1 MSRLFRSLVKKIK
14 PLVFFFFYFIGLSF
28 HSSAQSCPSIKRNNG
43 NNAAHTD
50 YALSVMNTA
59 FTNVPS
65 SAKEGTITVDFGS
78 SMSASAV
85 PVIEGVYI
93 GGSRLNVDFGPP
105 SEINN
110 VGPKYNVE
118 YCFYGSNLPPA
129 KSFTVRFLNPSDSSV
144 WSECTFPELSG
155 SDANTINVSSDI
167 ADNAVCAGESI
178 TWTATA
184 TAANGQSLR
193 YKWYKDGSEL
203 SGKTN
208 ASLTVSNFGS
218 SDAGTYYCIV
228 EEFRNNTIN
237 WSFQTPAGTL
247 SLSNCAN
254 LEITRI
260 QSPDEISISGSN
272 DLSVAFD
279 VEFNQDVNTPATTD
293 FSAILDLS
301 SSRTISSISSFG
313 GSSKRYIVVVDILD
327 EDEGQLALAVAS
339 SNSISSSSGSLN
351 LSSTTPT
358 ITNNNSFSIG
368 ADGVAPAVESA
379 VAGGDRN
386 GDGVPDRNQKNVSTF
401 PWRSESK
408 FNQGAAASTNDF
420 VTLSIGDVSNSS
432 SKNLDK
438 NLKISTLGVIG
449 ISDSYFSGVSFP
461 STATIGGTS
470 QNVNAI
476 YDPIFFKIEANGNS
490 FSARDVDNTRAGT
503 QIRLYFDMPDGGQ
516 NFDTYM
522 KWNGVD
528 EQWYEFKA
536 DGNLATYDDGAE
548 FIDSDGDGDYDR
560 VVLTITEGAKTG
572 GDADGQSDNI
582 IIDPGTIVSTAGLS
596 YTGALSFEVVEGNT
610 PVATLS
616 TSGATTWAITPVTGY
631 DNSLFSIDAST
642 GALSFTSAPDF
653 ENPQDVFGTAGD
665 NVHMVRVTISDGSG
679 NSTLI
684 DIEVTVL
691 NAWEK
696 DSDGCPSLSDISPST
711 GAGTLFDRYAG
722 NYTQYPTLPGGYTGY
737 FLFTFPTTMS
747 EYGIPFIDKIF
758 ADGVEIS
765 TGRFDNPRIDDGGN
779 KAYST
784 TGIVQYPYYGG
795 PSDNIW
801 SQATIQVFFTDGT
814 SYSNRDDL
822 CSYSMSSPY
831 NQITMLDVTE
841 NFTSAY
847 SVCGGSGSISVAVNN
862 ADATNSALGPNGGTL
877 LYQWQEDVSG
887 TWTDITGATTASY
900 AITST
905 AQNGT
910 YRCIVRELISGTDYY
925 DVYYTSSTAVTVVAA
940 PTISLAT
947 LTLCESATGNLSA
960 TTTNNTGE
968 TWVTSDVGVATVL
981 STGFGAATV
990 SGVSAGTA
998 TITYTDGNGCSTT
1011 TTVTVNAL
1019 PTTTITSSD
1028 VDNIICDG
1036 ESITLTSDQS
1046 GSGYTYKWFK
1056 DGSVIPGETSSSYLA
1071 TVSGSYTLE
1080 VTNSSTGC
1088 IATTPGAN
1096 AIAVVENSNP
1106 VIALSSSTNVACF
1119 GESTGAINI
1128 SVSGGDGNFTFAWSD
1143 GASYSA
1149 TSEDII
1155 NVFPGAYSVTVTDG
1169 NSCSANTSYNITQPA
1184 SALSAT
1190 TSSTNVSSSGGSDGS
1205 ATVTPSGGTAG
1216 YTYLWSDGQTNAT
1229 ATNLSAG
1236 NYSVVIKD
1244 ANLCSITKN
1253 FTVTEPSSLSATAT
1267 AINNVSC
1274 NNGSDGSASV
1284 SVTGGTSPY
1293 TYSWN
1298 TSPIQT
1304 NSTATN
1310 LAAGTYTV
1318 TITDFTNVVTTAN
1331 VTISEPS
1338 ALSLSITATDVSCVD
1353 DVTGALDATVTG
1365 GTPNYTFAW
1374 SNSSS
1379 SEDQTGL
1386 GTGTYSLTV
1395 TDDNGCQISSSA
1407 TISVLDNIAPTVT
1420 TQDITVQMDA
1430 LGSATITAAMIN
1442 DGSTDNCA
1450 ISSLSLDITS
1460 FDCDDLG
1467 PNTVVLNVTDN
1478 NGNSATGTATVT
1490 VVDNI
1495 DPTITAPAAVTVNV
1509 DAGACSTALSNV
1521 TLGTPT
1527 TGDNCSVATTTNDA
1541 PVSFPL
1547 GATTVTWTVT
1557 DGSGNT
1563 ATSTQVVTVV
1573 DNIDPTITAPAAVTV
1588 NVDAGACSTALSN
1601 VTLGT
1606 PTTGDNCSVATTT
1619 NDAPVSFPL
1628 GATTVTWTVTDGSG
1642 NTATSTQVV
1651 TVVDNIDPTI
1661 TAPAAVTVNVDAGA
1675 CSTALS
1681 NVTLGTPTTGDNCS
1695 VATTTNDAPVSFPLG
1710 ATTVTWTVTDG
1721 SGNTATSTQVVTV
1734 VDNIDPTI
1742 TAPAAVTVNV
1752 DAGACSTA
1760 LSNVTLGTPTTGDNC
1775 SVATT
1780 TNDAPVSFPL
1790 GATTVTWTVTDGS
1803 GNTATST
1810 QVVTVVDN
1818 IDPTIT
1824 APAAV
1829 TVNVDAGACST
1840 ALSNVTLGTPTTGDN
1855 CSVATTTN
1863 DAPVSFPLGA
1873 TTVTWTVT
1881 DGSGNTATSTQV
1893 VTVVDNIDPT
1903 ITAPAAV
1910 TVNVDAGAC
1919 STALSNVTLG
1929 TPTTGDN
1936 CSVATTTNDAP
1947 VSFPLGATTVTWTVT
1962 DGSGNTATST
1972 QVVTVVDNIDP
1983 TITAPA
1989 AVTVN
1994 VDAGACSTALSNVT
2008 LGTPTTGDN
2017 CSVATTTNDAPV
2029 SFPLGATTVTWT
2041 VTDGSG
2047 NTATSTQVV
2056 TVEDNID
2063 PVAVAQD
2070 ITVFL
2075 DANGQASIT
2084 TADVDNGSSDNCTFT
2099 LGLDITSFDCTNL
2112 GANTVTLT
2120 ATDGSSNDHSA
2131 TATVTVV
2138 DNTAPVAVAQDITV
2152 FLDANGQASITTAD
2166 VDNGSSDNCTFTLGL
2181 DITSFDCTNL
2191 GANTVTLTATDGSS
2205 NDHSATATVTVVDNI
2220 DPVAVAQDITVFLD
2234 ANGQA
2239 SITTADVD
2247 NGSSDNCTF
2256 TLGLDITSF
2265 DCTNLGANTVT
2276 LTATDGSSNDH
2287 SATATVTVVD
2297 NIDPVAVAQ
2306 DITVFLDANGQASIT
2321 TADVDNG
2328 SSDNCTFTLG
2338 LDITS
2343 FDCTNLGANTVTLTA
2358 TDGSSNDHSATA
2370 TVTVV
2375 DNIDP
2380 VAVAQDI
2387 TVFLDANGQ
2396 ASITTAD
2403 VDNGSSDNCTFTLG
2417 LDITSFDC
2425 TNLGANTVT
2434 LTATDG
2440 SSNDHSATATVTVVD
2455 NIDPVAVAQ
2464 DITVFLDAN
2473 GQASITTA
2481 DVDNGSSDNCT
2492 FTLGLD
2498 ITSFDCTNLGANT
2511 VTLTATDGSSNDHSA
2526 TATVTV
2532 VDNIDPTITAPAAVS
2547 VNVDAGTCATAA
2559 SNVTLGT
2566 PTTADNC
2573 SVAST
2578 TNNAPTSFPLGATT
2592 VTWTVTDGSGNT
2604 TTATQVVTVIDNI
2617 DPVLTCPND
2626 LTVYGV
2632 ADSTLTSVSW
2642 SAATATDN
2650 CSIDTIYSDIQTGHY
2665 FPLGVTTVTYVAID
2679 GSGNSD
2685 TCSFSITVVD
2695 TVSPVITGCPSAIT
2709 QNNDTDSC
2717 GAVVNWAA
2725 PTYYDNSDYYTVSAS
2740 HASGDYFPVGTT
2752 TVTITVADSSG
2763 NSSVCAFDVTVEDAQ
2778 VPYVVPFSNVAV
2790 TLGTDGMYN
2799 LAVATVDSASYD
2811 NCGIANRYLSDT
2823 FFNCNDVPAATTWLV
2838 LEDVHGNKDS
2848 ALVNIQVSLPSTPV
2862 LTTVATVSDVLCHG
2876 DSTGFI
2882 QVAVSGGVA
2891 PYAYNWSSGSN
2902 VFEAINLPI
2911 GSYWFEVTD
2920 TNGCYTSDT
2929 LVMNEPA
2936 PLAVSTVKSI
2946 YPGGYNVSIN
2956 GTSDG
2961 SITTTASGG
2970 ITPYTFD
2977 WNTGAFTTQDLTGIS
2992 AGIYSLVMTDSN
3004 GCTITVVDT
3013 LTEPTPLVI
3022 TASSLQSVVCPDDT
3036 TGIAL
3041 AVASGAVPPYQ
3052 LTWDFGS
3059 TVDYVTGLSY
3069 GIYTVTATDTNG
3081 AVATDTVLIDALD
3094 YDCDGIYNVDEGGS
3108 PNGGGGL
3115 GDVDGDGIP
3124 NQEDEDSDGDGLPDD
3139 QEFDY
3144 DNDGVGFD
3152 DCDGDG
3158 IPNFLDPD
3166 LCELLV
3172 PAVFTPNDDGDNDYW
3187 EILGIMAFPDNNVKI
3202 FNRWGELVYS
3212 KEGYN
3217 NEFNGRA
3224 NTRTQ
3229 MNGGDGLLPTGTYYY
3244 VVKVYETGD
3253 IYTGYV
3259 YITK

>member
-1 MSRLFRSLVKKIK
+1 MIQMRRRIRTADGV
-14 PLVFFFFYFIGLSF
+14 
-28 HSSAQSCPSIKRNNG
+28 G
-43 NNAAHTD
+43 NNADTD
-50 YALSVMNTA
+50 
-59 FTNVPS
+59 
-65 SAKEGTITVDFGS
+65 D
-78 SMSASAV
+78 
-85 PVIEGVYI
+85 
-93 GGSRLNVDFGPP
+93 D
-105 SEINN
+105 
-110 VGPKYNVE
+110 
-118 YCFYGSNLPPA
+118 
-129 KSFTVRFLNPSDSSV
+129 
-144 WSECTFPELSG
+144 
-155 SDANTINVSSDI
+155 
-167 ADNAVCAGESI
+167 
-178 TWTATA
+178 
-184 TAANGQSLR
+184 
-193 YKWYKDGSEL
+193 
-203 SGKTN
+203 
-208 ASLTVSNFGS
+208 
-218 SDAGTYYCIV
+218 
-228 EEFRNNTIN
+228 
-237 WSFQTPAGTL
+237 
-247 SLSNCAN
+247 
-254 LEITRI
+254 
-260 QSPDEISISGSN
+260 
-272 DLSVAFD
+272 
-279 VEFNQDVNTPATTD
+279 
-293 FSAILDLS
+293 
-301 SSRTISSISSFG
+301 
-313 GSSKRYIVVVDILD
+313 
-327 EDEGQLALAVAS
+327 
-339 SNSISSSSGSLN
+339 
-351 LSSTTPT
+351 
-358 ITNNNSFSIG
+358 
-368 ADGVAPAVESA
+368 
-379 VAGGDRN
+379 
-386 GDGVPDRNQKNVSTF
+386 GDGVSDID
-401 PWRSESK
+401 E
-408 FNQGAAASTNDF
+408 GAN
-420 VTLSIGDVSNSS
+420 
-432 SKNLDK
+432 
-438 NLKISTLGVIG
+438 
-449 ISDSYFSGVSFP
+449 
-461 STATIGGTS
+461 
-470 QNVNAI
+470 
-476 YDPIFFKIEANGNS
+476 
-490 FSARDVDNTRAGT
+490 NTPPT
-503 QIRLYFDMPDGGQ
+503 
-516 NFDTYM
+516 
-522 KWNGVD
+522 
-528 EQWYEFKA
+528 
-536 DGNLATYDDGAE
+536 
-548 FIDSDGDGDYDR
+548 DSDGDGTPDY
-560 VVLTITEGAKTG
+560 L
-572 GDADGQSDNI
+572 
-582 IIDPGTIVSTAGLS
+582 DP
-596 YTGALSFEVVEGNT
+596 N
-610 PVATLS
+610 
-616 TSGATTWAITPVTGY
+616 
-631 DNSLFSIDAST
+631 N
-642 GALSFTSAPDF
+642 
-653 ENPQDVFGTAGD
+653 
-665 NVHMVRVTISDGSG
+665 
-679 NSTLI
+679 
-684 DIEVTVL
+684 
-691 NAWEK
+691 
-696 DSDGCPSLSDISPST
+696 DSDG
-711 GAGTLFDRYAG
+711 
-722 NYTQYPTLPGGYTGY
+722 
-737 FLFTFPTTMS
+737 
-747 EYGIPFIDKIF
+747 
-758 ADGVEIS
+758 DGVSNSNDAFPNDPNE
-765 TGRFDNPRIDDGGN
+765 
-779 KAYST
+779 T
-784 TGIVQYPYYGG
+784 T
-795 PSDNIW
+795 D
-801 SQATIQVFFTDGT
+801 TDGDGVGDNADAFPNDPNET
-814 SYSNRDDL
+814 TDTDG
-822 CSYSMSSPY
+822 
-831 NQITMLDVTE
+831 DGV
-841 NFTSAY
+841 
-847 SVCGGSGSISVAVNN
+847 GNN
-862 ADATNSALGPNGGTL
+862 ADTDDDGDGILDVN
-877 LYQWQEDVSG
+877 ED
-887 TWTDITGATTASY
+887 
-900 AITST
+900 
-905 AQNGT
+905 
-910 YRCIVRELISGTDYY
+910 
-925 DVYYTSSTAVTVVAA
+925 
-940 PTISLAT
+940 
-947 LTLCESATGNLSA
+947 
-960 TTTNNTGE
+960 
-968 TWVTSDVGVATVL
+968 
-981 STGFGAATV
+981 
-990 SGVSAGTA
+990 
-998 TITYTDGNGCSTT
+998 TDGDGD
-1011 TTVTVNAL
+1011 
-1019 PTTTITSSD
+1019 PTNDDYDNDGIPNYLDTDSD
-1028 VDNIICDG
+1028 NDG
-1036 ESITLTSDQS
+1036 
-1046 GSGYTYKWFK
+1046 
-1056 DGSVIPGETSSSYLA
+1056 IPDS
-1071 TVSGSYTLE
+1071 
-1080 VTNSSTGC
+1080 
-1088 IATTPGAN
+1088 
-1096 AIAVVENSNP
+1096 
-1106 VIALSSSTNVACF
+1106 
-1119 GESTGAINI
+1119 
-1128 SVSGGDGNFTFAWSD
+1128 
-1143 GASYSA
+1143 
-1149 TSEDII
+1149 
-1155 NVFPGAYSVTVTDG
+1155 TDG
-1169 NSCSANTSYNITQPA
+1169 CP
-1184 SALSAT
+1184 
-1190 TSSTNVSSSGGSDGS
+1190 
-1205 ATVTPSGGTAG
+1205 
-1216 YTYLWSDGQTNAT
+1216 YL
-1229 ATNLSAG
+1229 
-1236 NYSVVIKD
+1236 
-1244 ANLCSITKN
+1244 
-1253 FTVTEPSSLSATAT
+1253 
-1267 AINNVSC
+1267 
-1274 NNGSDGSASV
+1274 
-1284 SVTGGTSPY
+1284 
-1293 TYSWN
+1293 
-1298 TSPIQT
+1298 
-1304 NSTATN
+1304 
-1310 LAAGTYTV
+1310 
-1318 TITDFTNVVTTAN
+1318 
-1331 VTISEPS
+1331 
-1338 ALSLSITATDVSCVD
+1338 VD
-1353 DVTGALDATVTG
+1353 
-1365 GTPNYTFAW
+1365 
-1374 SNSSS
+1374 
-1379 SEDQTGL
+1379 
-1386 GTGTYSLTV
+1386 
-1395 TDDNGCQISSSA
+1395 I
-1407 TISVLDNIAPTVT
+1407 
-1420 TQDITVQMDA
+1420 
-1430 LGSATITAAMIN
+1430 
-1442 DGSTDNCA
+1442 
-1450 ISSLSLDITS
+1450 
-1460 FDCDDLG
+1460 
-1467 PNTVVLNVTDN
+1467 
-1478 NGNSATGTATVT
+1478 
-1490 VVDNI
+1490 I
-1495 DPTITAPAAVTVNV
+1495 DPTITAPTAVTVNV

-1557 DGSGNT
+1557 DGSGNI
-1563 ATSTQVVTVV
+1563 ATSTQIVTVV
-1573 DNIDPTITAPAAVTV
+1573 
-1588 NVDAGACSTALSN
+1588 
-1601 VTLGT
+1601 
-1606 PTTGDNCSVATTT
+1606 
-1619 NDAPVSFPL
+1619 
-1628 GATTVTWTVTDGSG
+1628 
-1642 NTATSTQVV
+1642 
-1651 TVVDNIDPTI
+1651 
-1661 TAPAAVTVNVDAGA
+1661 
-1675 CSTALS
+1675 
-1681 NVTLGTPTTGDNCS
+1681 
-1695 VATTTNDAPVSFPLG
+1695 
-1710 ATTVTWTVTDG
+1710 
-1721 SGNTATSTQVVTV
+1721 
-1734 VDNIDPTI
+1734 
-1742 TAPAAVTVNV
+1742 
-1752 DAGACSTA
+1752 
-1760 LSNVTLGTPTTGDNC
+1760 
-1775 SVATT
+1775 
-1780 TNDAPVSFPL
+1780 
-1790 GATTVTWTVTDGS
+1790 
-1803 GNTATST
+1803 
-1810 QVVTVVDN
+1810 
-1818 IDPTIT
+1818 
-1824 APAAV
+1824 
-1829 TVNVDAGACST
+1829 
-1840 ALSNVTLGTPTTGDN
+1840 
-1855 CSVATTTN
+1855 
-1863 DAPVSFPLGA
+1863 
-1873 TTVTWTVT
+1873 
-1881 DGSGNTATSTQV
+1881 
-1893 VTVVDNIDPT
+1893 
-1903 ITAPAAV
+1903 
-1910 TVNVDAGAC
+1910 
-1919 STALSNVTLG
+1919 
-1929 TPTTGDN
+1929 
-1936 CSVATTTNDAP
+1936 
-1947 VSFPLGATTVTWTVT
+1947 
-1962 DGSGNTATST
+1962 
-1972 QVVTVVDNIDP
+1972 
-1983 TITAPA
+1983 
-1989 AVTVN
+1989 
-1994 VDAGACSTALSNVT
+1994 
-2008 LGTPTTGDN
+2008 
-2017 CSVATTTNDAPV
+2017 
-2029 SFPLGATTVTWT
+2029 
-2041 VTDGSG
+2041 
-2047 NTATSTQVV
+2047 
-2056 TVEDNID
+2056 DNID

-2138 DNTAPVAVAQDITV
+2138 DNIDPVAVAQDITVFLDANGQASITTADVDNGSSDNCTFTLGLDITSFDCTNLGANTVTLTATDGSSNDHSATATVTVVDNIDPVAVAQDITVFLDANGQASITTADVDNGSSDNCTFTLGLDITSFDCTNLGANTVTLTATDGSSNDHSATATVTVVDNIDPVAVAQDITVFLDANGQASITTADVDNGSSDNCTFTLGLDITSFDCTNLGANTVTLTATDGSSNDHSATATVTVVDNIDPVAVAQDITVFLDANGQASITTADVDNGSSDNCTFTLGLDITSFDCTNLGANTVTLTATDGSSNDHSATATVTVVDNIDPVAVAQDITVFLDANGQASITTADVDNGSSDNCTFTLGLDITSFDCTNLGANTVTLTATDGSSNDHSATATVTVVDNIDPVAVAQDITVFLDANGQASITTADVDNGSSDNCTFTLGLDITSFDCTNLGANTVTLTATDGSSNDHSATATVTVVDNIDPVAVAQDITVFLDANGQASITTADVDNGSSDNCTFTLGLDITSFDCTNLGANTVTLTATDGSSNDHSATATVTVVDNIDPVAVAQDITVFLDANGQASITTADVDNGSSDNCTFTLGLDITSFDCTNLGANTVTLTATDGSSNDHSATATVTVVDNIDPVAVAQDITVFLDANGQASITTADVDNGSSDNCTFTLGLDITSFDCTNLGANTVTLTATDGSSNDHSATATVTVVDNIDPVAVAQDITV

-2532 VDNIDPTITAPAAVS
+2532 VDNIDPTITAPTSVT
-2547 VNVDAGTCATAA
+2547 VNVDAGACSTAL
-2559 SNVTLGT
+2559 SNVPLGT
-2566 PTTADNC
+2566 PTTSDNC
-2573 SVAST
+2573 SATAS
-2578 TNNAPTSFPLGATT
+2578 NNAPTSFPLGATT
-2592 VTWTVTDGSGNT
+2592 VTWTVTDGAGNT
-2604 TTATQVVTVIDNI
+2604 MTATQVVTVIDNI

-2665 FPLGVTTVTYVAID
+2665 FPLGVTTITYVAID

-2695 TVSPVITGCPSAIT
+2695 TVSPVITGCPSPIT

-2717 GAVVNWAA
+2717 GAVVNWTA

-2763 NSSVCAFDVTVEDAQ
+2763 NSSVCTFDVTVEDAQ

-2862 LTTVATVSDVLCHG
+2862 LTTVATVSDVLCNG

-3036 TGIAL
+3036 AGIAL

>member
-313 GSSKRYIVVVDILD
+313 GSSKRYIVVVDNLD

-596 YTGALSFEVVEGNT
+596 YTGALSFNILEGNT
-610 PVATLS
+610 DVAILT
-616 TSGATTWAITPVTGY
+616 TTGATSYTLQTPTGY
-631 DNSLFSIDAST
+631 DHGLFTLNST
-642 GALSFTSAPDF
+642 NGTLSFTNAPDY

-665 NVHMVRVTISDGSG
+665 NIHMVQVLISDGS
-679 NSTLI
+679 NSTVI
-684 DIEVTVL
+684 DVEVNVLDRWEFGQNNCPTVINKNPGGQL
-691 NAWEK
+691 NNSWSYA
-696 DSDGCPSLSDISPST
+696 SSFTGITTSVNST
-711 GAGTLFDRYAG
+711 GYIEFEFGDIPAQEG
-722 NYTQYPTLPGGYTGY
+722 LP
-737 FLFTFPTTMS
+737 
-747 EYGIPFIDKIF
+747 KIVAAF
-758 ADGVEIS
+758 VDGVRDNLVE
-765 TGRFDNPRIDDGGN
+765 FDDPKVYVGSKSAD
-779 KAYST
+779 
-784 TGIVQYPYYGG
+784 QYANSGLTRYVWHAQ
-795 PSDNIW
+795 PSDNFSSANTFQLLFDNGGLLNINNLN
-801 SQATIQVFFTDGT
+801 SACGYSSASGTPLNSISFTEGYV
-814 SYSNRDDL
+814 SSNSECEGSNISFD
-822 CSYSMSSPY
+822 
-831 NQITMLDVTE
+831 I
-841 NFTSAY
+841 TSAT
-847 SVCGGSGSISVAVNN
+847 
-862 ADATNSALGPNGGTL
+862 ATNGGTIT
-877 LYQWQEDVSG
+877 YQWQKLNTTTGVFDDLSGKTSASLSIASVVSS
-887 TWTDITGATTASY
+887 DA
-900 AITST
+900 
-905 AQNGT
+905 GT
-910 YRCIVRELISGTDYY
+910 YRCSIKEIDG
-925 DVYYTSSTAVTVVAA
+925 SSATIMAALSTEAQLSVTAG
-940 PTISLAT
+940 PTINFAS
-947 LTLCESATGNLSA
+947 LTLCAGATSNLSV
-960 TTTNNTGE
+960 TSNNTTGDS
-968 TWVTSDVGVATVL
+968 WGSSDLSVATVN
-981 STGFGAATV
+981 S
-990 SGVSAGTA
+990 SGQVTPVDAGTA
-998 TITYTDGNGCSTT
+998 TITYTDGDGCSTT

-1893 VTVVDNIDPT
+1893 VTVVDNIDPVAVAQD
-1903 ITAPAAV
+1903 ITVFLDANGQASITTAD
-1910 TVNVDAGAC
+1910 VDNGSSDNCTFTLGLDITSFDCTNLGAN
-1919 STALSNVTLG
+1919 TVTL
-1929 TPTTGDN
+1929 T
-1936 CSVATTTNDAP
+1936 A
-1947 VSFPLGATTVTWTVT
+1947 T
-1962 DGSGNTATST
+1962 DGSSNDHSATAT
-1972 QVVTVVDNIDP
+1972 VTVV
-1983 TITAPA
+1983 
-1989 AVTVN
+1989 
-1994 VDAGACSTALSNVT
+1994 
-2008 LGTPTTGDN
+2008 
-2017 CSVATTTNDAPV
+2017 
-2029 SFPLGATTVTWT
+2029 
-2041 VTDGSG
+2041 
-2047 NTATSTQVV
+2047 
-2056 TVEDNID
+2056 DNID

-2138 DNTAPVAVAQDITV
+2138 DNIDPVAVAQDITV

-2532 VDNIDPTITAPAAVS
+2532 VDNIDPTITAPAAV
-2547 VNVDAGTCATAA
+2547 TCE
-2559 SNVTLGT
+2559 
-2566 PTTADNC
+2566 C
-2573 SVAST
+2573 
-2578 TNNAPTSFPLGATT
+2578 
-2592 VTWTVTDGSGNT
+2592 
-2604 TTATQVVTVIDNI
+2604 
-2617 DPVLTCPND
+2617 
-2626 LTVYGV
+2626 
-2632 ADSTLTSVSW
+2632 
-2642 SAATATDN
+2642 
-2650 CSIDTIYSDIQTGHY
+2650 
-2665 FPLGVTTVTYVAID
+2665 
-2679 GSGNSD
+2679 
-2685 TCSFSITVVD
+2685 
-2695 TVSPVITGCPSAIT
+2695 GC
-2709 QNNDTDSC
+2709 
-2717 GAVVNWAA
+2717 WR
-2725 PTYYDNSDYYTVSAS
+2725 
-2740 HASGDYFPVGTT
+2740 
-2752 TVTITVADSSG
+2752 
-2763 NSSVCAFDVTVEDAQ
+2763 
-2778 VPYVVPFSNVAV
+2778 
-2790 TLGTDGMYN
+2790 L
-2799 LAVATVDSASYD
+2799 
-2811 NCGIANRYLSDT
+2811 
-2823 FFNCNDVPAATTWLV
+2823 
-2838 LEDVHGNKDS
+2838 
-2848 ALVNIQVSLPSTPV
+2848 
-2862 LTTVATVSDVLCHG
+2862 
-2876 DSTGFI
+2876 
-2882 QVAVSGGVA
+2882 
-2891 PYAYNWSSGSN
+2891 
-2902 VFEAINLPI
+2902 
-2911 GSYWFEVTD
+2911 
-2920 TNGCYTSDT
+2920 
-2929 LVMNEPA
+2929 
-2936 PLAVSTVKSI
+2936 
-2946 YPGGYNVSIN
+2946 
-2956 GTSDG
+2956 
-2961 SITTTASGG
+2961 
-2970 ITPYTFD
+2970 
-2977 WNTGAFTTQDLTGIS
+2977 
-2992 AGIYSLVMTDSN
+2992 
-3004 GCTITVVDT
+3004 
-3013 LTEPTPLVI
+3013 
-3022 TASSLQSVVCPDDT
+3022 
-3036 TGIAL
+3036 
-3041 AVASGAVPPYQ
+3041 
-3052 LTWDFGS
+3052 
-3059 TVDYVTGLSY
+3059 
-3069 GIYTVTATDTNG
+3069 
-3081 AVATDTVLIDALD
+3081 
-3094 YDCDGIYNVDEGGS
+3094 
-3108 PNGGGGL
+3108 
-3115 GDVDGDGIP
+3115 
-3124 NQEDEDSDGDGLPDD
+3124 
-3139 QEFDY
+3139 
-3144 DNDGVGFD
+3144 
-3152 DCDGDG
+3152 
-3158 IPNFLDPD
+3158 
-3166 LCELLV
+3166 
-3172 PAVFTPNDDGDNDYW
+3172 
-3187 EILGIMAFPDNNVKI
+3187 
-3202 FNRWGELVYS
+3202 
-3212 KEGYN
+3212 
-3217 NEFNGRA
+3217 
-3224 NTRTQ
+3224 
-3229 MNGGDGLLPTGTYYY
+3229 
-3244 VVKVYETGD
+3244 
-3253 IYTGYV
+3253 
-3259 YITK
+3259 

>member
-1818 IDPTIT
+1818 IDP
-1824 APAAV
+1824 
-1829 TVNVDAGACST
+1829 
-1840 ALSNVTLGTPTTGDN
+1840 
-1855 CSVATTTN
+1855 
-1863 DAPVSFPLGA
+1863 
-1873 TTVTWTVT
+1873 
-1881 DGSGNTATSTQV
+1881 
-1893 VTVVDNIDPT
+1893 
-1903 ITAPAAV
+1903 
-1910 TVNVDAGAC
+1910 
-1919 STALSNVTLG
+1919 
-1929 TPTTGDN
+1929 
-1936 CSVATTTNDAP
+1936 
-1947 VSFPLGATTVTWTVT
+1947 
-1962 DGSGNTATST
+1962 
-1972 QVVTVVDNIDP
+1972 
-1983 TITAPA
+1983 
-1989 AVTVN
+1989 
-1994 VDAGACSTALSNVT
+1994 
-2008 LGTPTTGDN
+2008 
-2017 CSVATTTNDAPV
+2017 
-2029 SFPLGATTVTWT
+2029 
-2041 VTDGSG
+2041 
-2047 NTATSTQVV
+2047 
-2056 TVEDNID
+2056 
-2063 PVAVAQD
+2063 VAVAQD

-2138 DNTAPVAVAQDITV
+2138 DNIDPVAVAQDITV

-3036 TGIAL
+3036 AGIAL

>member
-1 MSRLFRSLVKKIK
+1 M
-14 PLVFFFFYFIGLSF
+14 
-28 HSSAQSCPSIKRNNG
+28 
-43 NNAAHTD
+43 
-50 YALSVMNTA
+50 
-59 FTNVPS
+59 
-65 SAKEGTITVDFGS
+65 
-78 SMSASAV
+78 
-85 PVIEGVYI
+85 
-93 GGSRLNVDFGPP
+93 
-105 SEINN
+105 
-110 VGPKYNVE
+110 
-118 YCFYGSNLPPA
+118 
-129 KSFTVRFLNPSDSSV
+129 
-144 WSECTFPELSG
+144 
-155 SDANTINVSSDI
+155 
-167 ADNAVCAGESI
+167 
-178 TWTATA
+178 
-184 TAANGQSLR
+184 
-193 YKWYKDGSEL
+193 
-203 SGKTN
+203 
-208 ASLTVSNFGS
+208 
-218 SDAGTYYCIV
+218 
-228 EEFRNNTIN
+228 
-237 WSFQTPAGTL
+237 TL
-247 SLSNCAN
+247 
-254 LEITRI
+254 
-260 QSPDEISISGSN
+260 
-272 DLSVAFD
+272 
-279 VEFNQDVNTPATTD
+279 
-293 FSAILDLS
+293 
-301 SSRTISSISSFG
+301 
-313 GSSKRYIVVVDILD
+313 
-327 EDEGQLALAVAS
+327 
-339 SNSISSSSGSLN
+339 
-351 LSSTTPT
+351 
-358 ITNNNSFSIG
+358 
-368 ADGVAPAVESA
+368 
-379 VAGGDRN
+379 
-386 GDGVPDRNQKNVSTF
+386 
-401 PWRSESK
+401 
-408 FNQGAAASTNDF
+408 
-420 VTLSIGDVSNSS
+420 
-432 SKNLDK
+432 
-438 NLKISTLGVIG
+438 
-449 ISDSYFSGVSFP
+449 
-461 STATIGGTS
+461 
-470 QNVNAI
+470 
-476 YDPIFFKIEANGNS
+476 
-490 FSARDVDNTRAGT
+490 
-503 QIRLYFDMPDGGQ
+503 
-516 NFDTYM
+516 
-522 KWNGVD
+522 
-528 EQWYEFKA
+528 
-536 DGNLATYDDGAE
+536 
-548 FIDSDGDGDYDR
+548 
-560 VVLTITEGAKTG
+560 
-572 GDADGQSDNI
+572 
-582 IIDPGTIVSTAGLS
+582 
-596 YTGALSFEVVEGNT
+596 
-610 PVATLS
+610 
-616 TSGATTWAITPVTGY
+616 
-631 DNSLFSIDAST
+631 
-642 GALSFTSAPDF
+642 
-653 ENPQDVFGTAGD
+653 
-665 NVHMVRVTISDGSG
+665 
-679 NSTLI
+679 
-684 DIEVTVL
+684 
-691 NAWEK
+691 
-696 DSDGCPSLSDISPST
+696 
-711 GAGTLFDRYAG
+711 
-722 NYTQYPTLPGGYTGY
+722 
-737 FLFTFPTTMS
+737 
-747 EYGIPFIDKIF
+747 
-758 ADGVEIS
+758 
-765 TGRFDNPRIDDGGN
+765 
-779 KAYST
+779 
-784 TGIVQYPYYGG
+784 
-795 PSDNIW
+795 
-801 SQATIQVFFTDGT
+801 
-814 SYSNRDDL
+814 
-822 CSYSMSSPY
+822 
-831 NQITMLDVTE
+831 
-841 NFTSAY
+841 
-847 SVCGGSGSISVAVNN
+847 
-862 ADATNSALGPNGGTL
+862 
-877 LYQWQEDVSG
+877 
-887 TWTDITGATTASY
+887 
-900 AITST
+900 
-905 AQNGT
+905 
-910 YRCIVRELISGTDYY
+910 
-925 DVYYTSSTAVTVVAA
+925 
-940 PTISLAT
+940 
-947 LTLCESATGNLSA
+947 
-960 TTTNNTGE
+960 
-968 TWVTSDVGVATVL
+968 
-981 STGFGAATV
+981 
-990 SGVSAGTA
+990 
-998 TITYTDGNGCSTT
+998 
-1011 TTVTVNAL
+1011 
-1019 PTTTITSSD
+1019 
-1028 VDNIICDG
+1028 
-1036 ESITLTSDQS
+1036 
-1046 GSGYTYKWFK
+1046 
-1056 DGSVIPGETSSSYLA
+1056 
-1071 TVSGSYTLE
+1071 
-1080 VTNSSTGC
+1080 
-1088 IATTPGAN
+1088 
-1096 AIAVVENSNP
+1096 
-1106 VIALSSSTNVACF
+1106 
-1119 GESTGAINI
+1119 
-1128 SVSGGDGNFTFAWSD
+1128 
-1143 GASYSA
+1143 
-1149 TSEDII
+1149 
-1155 NVFPGAYSVTVTDG
+1155 
-1169 NSCSANTSYNITQPA
+1169 
-1184 SALSAT
+1184 
-1190 TSSTNVSSSGGSDGS
+1190 
-1205 ATVTPSGGTAG
+1205 
-1216 YTYLWSDGQTNAT
+1216 
-1229 ATNLSAG
+1229 
-1236 NYSVVIKD
+1236 
-1244 ANLCSITKN
+1244 
-1253 FTVTEPSSLSATAT
+1253 
-1267 AINNVSC
+1267 
-1274 NNGSDGSASV
+1274 
-1284 SVTGGTSPY
+1284 
-1293 TYSWN
+1293 
-1298 TSPIQT
+1298 
-1304 NSTATN
+1304 
-1310 LAAGTYTV
+1310 
-1318 TITDFTNVVTTAN
+1318 
-1331 VTISEPS
+1331 
-1338 ALSLSITATDVSCVD
+1338 TATDGS
-1353 DVTGALDATVTG
+1353 
-1365 GTPNYTFAW
+1365 
-1374 SNSSS
+1374 SN
-1379 SEDQTGL
+1379 DH
-1386 GTGTYSLTV
+1386 
-1395 TDDNGCQISSSA
+1395 SA
-1407 TISVLDNIAPTVT
+1407 
-1420 TQDITVQMDA
+1420 
-1430 LGSATITAAMIN
+1430 
-1442 DGSTDNCA
+1442 
-1450 ISSLSLDITS
+1450 
-1460 FDCDDLG
+1460 
-1467 PNTVVLNVTDN
+1467 
-1478 NGNSATGTATVT
+1478 TATVT
-1490 VVDNI
+1490 VV
-1495 DPTITAPAAVTVNV
+1495 
-1509 DAGACSTALSNV
+1509 
-1521 TLGTPT
+1521 
-1527 TGDNCSVATTTNDA
+1527 
-1541 PVSFPL
+1541 
-1547 GATTVTWTVT
+1547 
-1557 DGSGNT
+1557 
-1563 ATSTQVVTVV
+1563 
-1573 DNIDPTITAPAAVTV
+1573 
-1588 NVDAGACSTALSN
+1588 
-1601 VTLGT
+1601 
-1606 PTTGDNCSVATTT
+1606 
-1619 NDAPVSFPL
+1619 
-1628 GATTVTWTVTDGSG
+1628 
-1642 NTATSTQVV
+1642 
-1651 TVVDNIDPTI
+1651 
-1661 TAPAAVTVNVDAGA
+1661 
-1675 CSTALS
+1675 
-1681 NVTLGTPTTGDNCS
+1681 
-1695 VATTTNDAPVSFPLG
+1695 
-1710 ATTVTWTVTDG
+1710 
-1721 SGNTATSTQVVTV
+1721 
-1734 VDNIDPTI
+1734 
-1742 TAPAAVTVNV
+1742 
-1752 DAGACSTA
+1752 
-1760 LSNVTLGTPTTGDNC
+1760 
-1775 SVATT
+1775 
-1780 TNDAPVSFPL
+1780 
-1790 GATTVTWTVTDGS
+1790 
-1803 GNTATST
+1803 
-1810 QVVTVVDN
+1810 
-1818 IDPTIT
+1818 
-1824 APAAV
+1824 
-1829 TVNVDAGACST
+1829 
-1840 ALSNVTLGTPTTGDN
+1840 
-1855 CSVATTTN
+1855 
-1863 DAPVSFPLGA
+1863 
-1873 TTVTWTVT
+1873 
-1881 DGSGNTATSTQV
+1881 
-1893 VTVVDNIDPT
+1893 
-1903 ITAPAAV
+1903 
-1910 TVNVDAGAC
+1910 
-1919 STALSNVTLG
+1919 
-1929 TPTTGDN
+1929 
-1936 CSVATTTNDAP
+1936 
-1947 VSFPLGATTVTWTVT
+1947 
-1962 DGSGNTATST
+1962 
-1972 QVVTVVDNIDP
+1972 
-1983 TITAPA
+1983 
-1989 AVTVN
+1989 
-1994 VDAGACSTALSNVT
+1994 
-2008 LGTPTTGDN
+2008 
-2017 CSVATTTNDAPV
+2017 
-2029 SFPLGATTVTWT
+2029 
-2041 VTDGSG
+2041 
-2047 NTATSTQVV
+2047 
-2056 TVEDNID
+2056 DNID

-2138 DNTAPVAVAQDITV
+2138 DNIDPVAVAQDITVFLDANGQASITTADVDNGSSDNCTFTLGLDITSFDCTNLGANTVTLTATDGSSNDHSATATVTVVDNIDPVAVAQDITVFLDANGQASITTADVDNGSSDNCTFTLGLDITSFDCTNLGANTVTLTATDGSSNDHSATATVTVVDNIDPVAVAQDITVFLDANGQASITTADVDNGSSDNCTFTLGLDITSFDCTNLGANTVTLTATDGSSNDHSATATVTVVDNIDPVAVAQDITVFLDANGQASITTADVDNGSSDNCTFTLGLDITSFDCTNLGANTVTLTATDGSSNDHSATATVTVVDNIDPVAVAQDITVFLDANGQASITTADVDNGSSDNCTFTLGLDITSFDCTNLGANTVTLTATDGSSNDHSATATVTVVDNIDPVAVAQDITVFLDANGQASITTADVDNGSSDNCTFTLGLDITSFDCTNLGANTVTLTATDGSSNDHSATATVTVVDNIDPVAVAQDITVFLDANGQASITTADVDNGSSDNCTFTLGLDITSFDCTNLGANTVTLTATDGSSNDHSATATVTVVDNIDPVAVAQDITVFLDANGQASITTADVDNGSSDNCTFTLGLDITSFDCTNLGANTVTLTATDGSSNDHSATATVTVVDNIDPVAVAQDITVFLDANGQASITTADVDNGSSDNCTFTLGLDITSFDCTNLGANTVTLTATDGSSNDHSATATVTVVDNIDPVAVAQDITVFLDANGQASITTADVDNGSSDNCTFTLGLDITSFDCTNLGANTVTLTATDGSSNDHSATATVTVVDNIDPVAVAQDITVFLDANGQASITTADVDNGSSDNCTFTLGLDITSFDCTNLGANTVTLTATDGSSNDHSATATVTVVDNIDPVAVAQDITVFLDANGQASITTADVDNGSSDNCTFTLGLDITSFDCTNLGANTVTLTATDGSSNDHSATATVTVVDNIDPVAVAQDITV

-2532 VDNIDPTITAPAAVS
+2532 VDNIDPTITAPTSVT
-2547 VNVDAGTCATAA
+2547 VNVDAGACSTAL
-2559 SNVTLGT
+2559 SNVPLGT
-2566 PTTADNC
+2566 PTTSDNC
-2573 SVAST
+2573 SATAS
-2578 TNNAPTSFPLGATT
+2578 NNAPTSFPLGATT
-2592 VTWTVTDGSGNT
+2592 VTWTVTDGAGNT
-2604 TTATQVVTVIDNI
+2604 MTATQVVTVIDNI

-2665 FPLGVTTVTYVAID
+2665 FPLGVTTITYVALD

-2695 TVSPVITGCPSAIT
+2695 TVSPVITGCPSPIT

-2717 GAVVNWAA
+2717 GAVVNWTA

-2763 NSSVCAFDVTVEDAQ
+2763 NSSVCTFDVTVEDAQ

-2862 LTTVATVSDVLCHG
+2862 LTTVATVSDVLCNG

-3036 TGIAL
+3036 AGIAL